1 MLTYSH
7 TEQINAT
14 PDAVWKVL
22 TYAGGYP
29 AWDPNMIE
37 LEGTI
42 EPGGKVTAHTRLSPR
57 AFPVKITTFEPNH
70 KMVWTGGLPLGLFK
84 GVRTFELRTKSGGTE
99 FTVREEFGGP
109 LLALF
114 KGTIPDM
121 NKPFA
126 DFAAGLK
133 AAAEKLSPA

>member
-7 TEQINAT
+7 TTQIAAA
-14 PDAVWKVL
+14 PDAVWSVL
-22 TYAGGYP
+22 TNAGGYP
-29 AWDPNMIE
+29 AWDPNMIR
-37 LEGTI
+37 LDGTI
-42 EPGGKVTAHTRLSPR
+42 EAGGKVTAHTRLSPR
-57 AFPVKITTFEPNH
+57 AFPVRITTFEPAR
-70 KMVWTGGLPLGLFK
+70 KMVWSGGLPLGLFK
-84 GVRTFELRTKSGGTE
+84 GVRTFELRPKDGGTE

-109 LLALF
+109 LLGMF

-133 AAAEKLSPA
+133 ATAERL